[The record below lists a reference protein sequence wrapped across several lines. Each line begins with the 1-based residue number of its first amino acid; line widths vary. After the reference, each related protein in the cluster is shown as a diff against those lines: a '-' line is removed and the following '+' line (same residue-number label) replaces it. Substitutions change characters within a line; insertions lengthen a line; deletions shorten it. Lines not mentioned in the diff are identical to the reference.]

1 MKGTKNTKAGSRAQ
15 SASQGVPPNISTEG
29 SRQLTLQEALSQET
43 QSLGGLLNPGTSTGP
58 GTSSGPL
65 EEENNTD
72 VSIIPGQNS
81 EDIDGNLLGAELR
94 SRRGSVSSQ
103 NSMATEASAMSMFSD
118 RTKFCVNYFEERKE
132 EYLRM
137 YNYES
142 NILKTI
148 VEEITKMRKATEV
161 QKNISAVV
169 KDGIRNIDTRIQ
181 ELMKERN
188 DFYSQKNMAIRM
200 AEDAREFLEE
210 KAVRDRKRRRYQ
222 EQTIVRAFN
231 RAQTLRQKESS
242 ESSPEKDLHKRKKNK
257 KDRKTEPKKDIPVI
271 VLDGRPPKAQPPRKH
286 EAKLVVKVAQGQTF
300 ADVLKKI
307 RAEFKPETC
316 SATVLGAVQTAKG
329 DVLLKLKGDSD
340 LAKASTALDKVVEG
354 VGKVAENKERN
365 VTLEIRDLDSLTEE
379 KDVEQAVEKVLGFA
393 FQKDK
398 RKVTL
403 MRANR
408 RQQRMAL
415 VTLGEQEAHKLEQE
429 DHLRVGY
436 LSCKIRRRVEV
447 LRCFKCLEY
456 GHTAPGCKNEDRS
469 GLCFRCGTCN
479 HRKKDCKSE
488 PRCFL
493 CKEDNK
499 HEAGSGACG
508 AFRRALELARNKL
521 QANKR

>member
-1 MKGTKNTKAGSRAQ
+1 MDTKKNKTDRRTTNEGNNVGMDGAT
-15 SASQGVPPNISTEG
+15 SADQISEEIRR
-29 SRQLTLQEALSQET
+29 SL
-43 QSLGGLLNPGTSTGP
+43 LGGTTGP
-58 GTSSGPL
+58 F

-72 VSIIPGQNS
+72 VFVIPGQSN
-81 EDIDGNLLGAELR
+81 EEIDGNLLGAELR
-94 SRRGSVSSQ
+94 PRRGSASSL
-103 NSMATEASAMSMFSD
+103 SSGATNISMFSNHTQYVLD
-118 RTKFCVNYFEERKE
+118 SLAERSRELAEWMEKE
-132 EYLRM
+132 A
-137 YNYES
+137 S
-142 NILKTI
+142 ILAGMA
-148 VEEITKMRKATEV
+148 EEISKMRKATEK
-161 QKNISAVV
+161 QKNISSVV
-169 KDGIRNIDTRIQ
+169 KDGIEKLDRTIQ
-181 ELMKERN
+181 ALIEERRHHN
-188 DFYSQKNMAIRM
+188 EASREIIH
-200 AEDAREFLEE
+200 ARETI
-210 KAVRDRKRRRYQ
+210 KDKGVRDRKKRRYN
-222 EQTIVRAFN
+222 EMVLTRAFAN
-231 RAQTLRQKESS
+231 VQASKRKEQSPD
-242 ESSPEKDLHKRKKNK
+242 SSPDKDMHKRKKDKKSK
-257 KDRKTEPKKDIPVI
+257 KDRKTEPRKDIPLI
-271 VLDGRPPKAQPPRKH
+271 VLDGRPPKTQPPRKH

-307 RAEFKPETC
+307 RADFKPETC
-316 SATVLGAVQTAKG
+316 SAIVLGAVQTAKG

-403 MRANR
+403 MRANK

-493 CKEDNK
+493 CKENNK